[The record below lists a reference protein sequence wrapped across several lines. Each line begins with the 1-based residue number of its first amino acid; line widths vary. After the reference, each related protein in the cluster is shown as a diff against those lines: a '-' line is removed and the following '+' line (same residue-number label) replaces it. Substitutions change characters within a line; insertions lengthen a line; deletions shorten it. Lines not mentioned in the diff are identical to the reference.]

1 MKSSH
6 VQSGSLCT
14 WESVNKK
21 MTIYGN
27 RGIVRKTRNRIAE
40 SPLSHVQITSAT
52 GLGKIRPV

>member
-1 MKSSH
+1 M
-6 VQSGSLCT
+6 QSGSLCT